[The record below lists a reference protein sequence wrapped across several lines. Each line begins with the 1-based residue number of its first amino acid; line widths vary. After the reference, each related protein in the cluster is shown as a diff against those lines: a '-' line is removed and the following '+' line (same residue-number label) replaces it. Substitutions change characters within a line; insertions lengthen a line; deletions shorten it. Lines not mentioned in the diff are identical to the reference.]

1 MPQNSNQEN
10 RSNILQ
16 TITTP
21 IKLAGLFFLVTEALM
36 ITLAFKLEPKHA
48 FIAYLAMVVILIITV
63 VGILLVVRQ
72 KEKQAEPY
80 IIPYP
85 GNQQDPRANYQYDM
99 FLAAPMAALDGKDF
113 VTVNSMIKNIKKI
126 IEEKY
131 RYKVFYAGSEMETA
145 EDFQKVD
152 LSLEIDIQAL
162 IQSKRFMMIYPEKI
176 VSSVLAE
183 AGMALALGKPSYYFG
198 KINNLPFLLKEAH
211 ENERYKHVKLYEMNT
226 IEEVTNF
233 LEKDRNNIFNL

>member
-1 MPQNSNQEN
+1 MPDTNQNQEN

-36 ITLAFKLEPKHA
+36 IALTLKLEPKDA
-48 FIAYLAMVVILIITV
+48 FWAYITMVIILIITV
-63 VGILLVVRQ
+63 IGILLIVQQ

-85 GNQQDPRANYQYDM
+85 GNQQDSRADYKYDM

-131 RYKVFYAGSEMETA
+131 HYNVFYAGSEMETA
-145 EDFQKVD
+145 DDFQKVD

-162 IQSKRFMMIYPEKI
+162 IQSKRFMMIYP
-176 VSSVLAE
+176 
-183 AGMALALGKPSYYFG
+183 
-198 KINNLPFLLKEAH
+198 
-211 ENERYKHVKLYEMNT
+211 
-226 IEEVTNF
+226 
-233 LEKDRNNIFNL
+233 